1 VLERAIPCRYRERR
15 PGQVLWMG
23 TSRVWLI
30 TGASSGLGRALAETA
45 LEQRDRVVA
54 TARDPSTV
62 ADLEDRYRGRAIA
75 TRLDVTDPSQA
86 RASVAAAVDAF
97 DGLDVVVNNAG
108 FGLFGALEE
117 LTDDDLRREFETNVF
132 GALNVTRAAL
142 PELRRRRSGHIV
154 QISSLEGVAPAVA
167 GESAYAGTK
176 FAVEGLMEGLAK
188 DLEHLSIRVTIVEPG
203 PVRTDFAAGATVM
216 PPSSEDYADSVGTAL
231 EWFAGIAGQQPN
243 DPGRVAKAIADAVA
257 ADDPPRRL
265 VLGEEAVE
273 AVRQTLDGRRRE
285 LDAWEALSVSTAI
298 GGSRT

>member
-1 VLERAIPCRYRERR
+1 
-15 PGQVLWMG
+15 
-23 TSRVWLI
+23 
-30 TGASSGLGRALAETA
+30 
-45 LEQRDRVVA
+45 
-54 TARDPSTV
+54 
-62 ADLEDRYRGRAIA
+62 
-75 TRLDVTDPSQA
+75 VTDPSQA
-86 RASVAAAVDAF
+86 RASVAAALDAF

-117 LTDDDLRREFETNVF
+117 LADDDLRREFETNVF

-203 PVRTDFAAGATVM
+203 PVRTDFAAGATVT

-231 EWFAGIAGQQPN
+231 EWFAGIAGHQPN
-243 DPGRVAKAIADAVA
+243 DPGRVAKAIAQAVA

-265 VLGEEAVE
+265 VLGDEALQ

-298 GGSRT
+298 AGSRT